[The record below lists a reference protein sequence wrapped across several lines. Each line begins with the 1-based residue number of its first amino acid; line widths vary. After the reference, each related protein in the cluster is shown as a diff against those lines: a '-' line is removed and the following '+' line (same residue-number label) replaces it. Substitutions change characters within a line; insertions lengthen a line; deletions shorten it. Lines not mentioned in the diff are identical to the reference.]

1 VGTVLVLLLLLNA
14 DPRAS
19 QVKQAAYAR
28 VTRAHA
34 IARDAQIVGFVA
46 AKNAQPETSE
56 EIRRKDAEWVA
67 QPDHPLRR
75 TLTRGECADRLRG
88 MTADDPIIVEA
99 LLMDDKG
106 ALVCATAV
114 PSDYW
119 QGDEPKWQRTFQ
131 DGRDP
136 FVDELGLDTS
146 TNEYAIQLSVPL
158 LRESKPVGALTLTLK
173 VPRELAA
180 RP

>member
-1 VGTVLVLLLLLNA
+1 LVLVLLDP
-14 DPRAS
+14 DPRAT

-28 VTRAHA
+28 VARAHA
-34 IARDAQIVGFVA
+34 IARDALVVGFVA

-56 EIRRKDAEWVA
+56 EIRRKDSEWAA
-67 QPDHPLRR
+67 QTDHPLRR
-75 TLTRGECADRLRG
+75 TLTRGECAERLRA

-131 DGRDP
+131 EGRDP
-136 FVDELGLDTS
+136 FVDELGLDAS
-146 TNEYAIQLSVPL
+146 TNEYAVQLSVPL
-158 LRESKPVGALTLTLK
+158 LRESKPVGALTLTLR
-173 VPRELAA
+173 VPRDLAA